1 MAHYTN
7 KPDFTEEAPLTT
19 RYVVVDAGDGEAI
32 VMDRTTD
39 LPILTVS
46 GRIYIAPTEN
56 ARWTAD
62 RMNLTASIAPEA
74 APVAPVEEVESDE
87 EIDEIPTGDLNPFA
101 DAPEY
106 APEES
111 QPVTKEEYAA
121 QHAAPKPNPAALLHV
136 ATLPEP
142 VEEPRPRP
150 VSALTSA
157 VLRIESAPEN
167 LADWERDL
175 LGLPLAESESV
186 PALDTFDFETGTPD
200 GLENATQAHVRSQE
214 WRNTMAD
221 TWRLGAYRAGAK
233 MAEKRLR
240 KVQELASALPEKHSA
255 LKWAILETL
264 HALESGRETAED
276 ENPYV

>member
-7 KPDFTEEAPLTT
+7 KPDYTEEAPLTT
-19 RYVVVDAGDGEAI
+19 RYVPVDAGNGDAI
-32 VMDRTTD
+32 LMDRQTD
-39 LPILTVS
+39 TPVLTNS
-46 GRIYIAPTEN
+46 GRIYMAPLKN
-56 ARWTAD
+56 AQWVAD
-62 RMNLTASIAPEA
+62 TMNLTASIAPEA
-74 APVAPVEEVESDE
+74 APVAPQEEVESDE
-87 EIDEIPTGDLNPFA
+87 EINEIPVGDLDPFA

-106 APEES
+106 
-111 QPVTKEEYAA
+111 
-121 QHAAPKPNPAALLHV
+121 APKPNPAALLHV

-142 VEEPRPRP
+142 MEKPRPKPRH
-150 VSALTSA
+150 A
-157 VLRIESAPEN
+157 APEPV
-167 LADWERDL
+167 AEEVQDWEREL
-175 LGLPLAESESV
+175 LALPS
-186 PALDTFDFETGTPD
+186 LDTFDFETGTPD
-200 GLENATQAHVRSQE
+200 GLNATQERVRSQE